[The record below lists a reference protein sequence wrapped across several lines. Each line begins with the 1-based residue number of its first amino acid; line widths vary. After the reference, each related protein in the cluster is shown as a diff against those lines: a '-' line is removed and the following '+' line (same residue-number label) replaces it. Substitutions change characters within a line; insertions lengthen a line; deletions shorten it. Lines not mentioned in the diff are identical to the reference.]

1 MLTLTRVLARTLRN
15 ACRKAL
21 DLRANSPIHRIHFEA
36 GASGLIARAQGH
48 EAAIQYYEP
57 GTFPA
62 ASLDIPIHL
71 LKEIEGSRPDPVQ
84 IEQSKNRLTANW
96 YERAVPRA
104 FSVESSD
111 NPNPLEFP
119 AEPENWT
126 DVEPTIVQAF
136 ADAMRSTDEASS
148 RYALG
153 CVQLRGKE
161 GSITATDGRHL
172 LKQTGFVFPFEDE
185 LLVRPNKLFGSKE
198 FLPGER
204 VEIGKTDTHVVFRT
218 GPWTLYLSVAK
229 DGRFPRV
236 DDVIPRYSDAPTV
249 VELSRE
255 DRDFLIANLQSLPVH
270 DETYREITLDVNGKV
285 AIRAKQGEDAPT
297 ELVLCRSRKTGSDT
311 VLASNRIYLQRAAQ
325 LGLTHLYLFGQDRPV
340 LAKDARRTLVW
351 MLLDKECIVPAS
363 ADSKQVLSDPAFVSP
378 SPPSIPMHKRK
389 NTLPPSQAHQNVS
402 TSAPIDD
409 AATSATPV
417 TASPLDQAIRL
428 RSSLQDALDASNALV
443 RCIKRQKKH
452 DRAYKAAIASLR
464 QLQAVA

>member
-1 MLTLTRVLARTLRN
+1 MLTLTRLLARTLRN
-15 ACRKAL
+15 AFRKAL
-21 DLRANSPIHRIHFEA
+21 DLRASSPIHCIYVES
-36 GASGLIARAQGH
+36 GASGLIARGQGH
-48 EAAIQYYEP
+48 DAAVEYRES
-57 GTFPA
+57 GTFPT
-62 ASLDIPIHL
+62 ASLHIPFNL
-71 LKEIEGSRPDPVQ
+71 LKEIEGSKSDPVQ
-84 IEQSKNRLTANW
+84 IQQSKNRLSANW
-96 YERAVPRA
+96 YERTVPRSFA
-104 FSVESSD
+104 VEIGD
-111 NPNPLEFP
+111 KPALDFP
-119 AEPENWT
+119 SEPQNWMNA
-126 DVEPTIVQAF
+126 EPTILQAF
-136 ADAMRSTDEASS
+136 ADAAGSTDDASS

-153 CVQLRGKE
+153 CLQLRGKD

-172 LKQTGFVFPFEDE
+172 LKQTGYSFPFEDE

-198 FLPGER
+198 FSAGER

-236 DDVIPRYSDAPTV
+236 DDVIPRYSDAPTI

-255 DRDFLIANLQSLPVH
+255 DRDFLAANLQSLPIH

-285 AIRAKQGEDAPT
+285 AVRAKQGEDAPT
-297 ELVLCRSRKTGSDT
+297 ELVLCRSRKTGSDM

-340 LAKDARRTLVW
+340 LAKDERRTLVW

-389 NTLPPSQAHQNVS
+389 NTLPTSQAHQIVS

-428 RSSLQDALDASNALV
+428 HSLLHDALSASNALV